1 MEEIIA
7 YLNSKGQ
14 ASYANR
20 IIAYMEKDKMDE
32 VEFQR
37 MKNFIDFVIRESSKK
52 LPRERILFTII
63 EEARKQKFM
72 K

>member
-32 VEFQR
+32 AEFLK

>member
-1 MEEIIA
+1 
-7 YLNSKGQ
+7 
-14 ASYANR
+14 
-20 IIAYMEKDKMDE
+20 MEKEKMDE
-32 VEFQR
+32 VEFQK

>member
-14 ASYANR
+14 ASCANR
-20 IIAYMEKDKMDE
+20 IIAYMEKEKMDE
-32 VEFQR
+32 VEFQK

>member
-32 VEFQR
+32 VEFLK